1 MPLIGAGFCSDAAQE
16 SSARSC
22 GWPQRLVVGS
32 GYSGADT
39 EQEGLHVEDDGVFG
53 CGVVW
58 ALVVRRAHGPAVTRD
73 VVVELTARARRSR
86 QVAVA

>member
-1 MPLIGAGFCSDAAQE
+1 MSRTTGYLDVLWPELYAGLDDH
-16 SSARSC
+16 
-22 GWPQRLVVGS
+22 QR
-32 GYSGADT
+32 D
-39 EQEGLHVEDDGVFG
+39 
-53 CGVVW
+53 GVVW